1 MKVTTDD
8 TSVITGAISTSVP
21 KGHSLLQGQ
30 TFSFDVSVNSKPEV
44 SLEVL
49 V

>member
-1 MKVTTDD
+1 MKVTTGD
-8 TSVITGAISTSVP
+8 TTVSGAIFTGVP
-21 KGHSLLQGQ
+21 KGRSLLQGQ
-30 TFSFDVSVNSKPEV
+30 TFSFDVSVNYKPEV

>member
-8 TSVITGAISTSVP
+8 TSVPGAISTSVP